1 MKRAFALVQ
10 NALPQCVT
18 RTLRYSDAVT
28 EIAAVH
34 TTAQEAV
41 AAARDL
47 AAQIQS
53 QIDGPPDAL
62 VVFASSAYD
71 ATTLLRELQASVCPR
86 ILVGSSSAGEFAHG
100 NAGVGTASALA
111 IRSAD
116 LQFAVGIGHGVSR
129 DGRSAAL
136 ELVSG
141 FKGLDS
147 DYPHRAALVMTDALA
162 GHAEALVEELTLR
175 TSGRYVLAGGG
186 AGDDA
191 RFARTYVFVGTEIY
205 ADAAVALEILS
216 AKPIGVGVGHGW
228 EPAGPA
234 MRATEVDGMRL
245 VGLNGQPAIES
256 FEVHARE
263 QGKAFNLQDPMP
275 YFLHNILGIATG
287 DGYRLRVPLAV
298 HEDGSITCAA
308 EIPEHAQVHIMNTSN
323 KSASQAA
330 VRATNRALAALNG
343 HQPGAALFF
352 DCVATRLRLGD
363 DFAFELG
370 AVVERLAPAKMVG
383 CNTYGQIARA
393 EGQFSGFHNCTAVVL
408 VIAQ

>member
-1 MKRAFALVQ
+1 M
-10 NALPQCVT
+10 
-18 RTLRYSDAVT
+18 T

-34 TTAQEAV
+34 TSAQEAT

-53 QIDGPPDAL
+53 QMDGPPDAL

-71 ATTLLRELQASVCPR
+71 ATALLRELQELVQPG
-86 ILVGSSSAGEFAHG
+86 ILVGSSSAGEFTHG
-100 NAGVGTASALA
+100 NVGVGTASALA
-111 IRSAD
+111 VRSAD
-116 LQFAVGIGHGVSR
+116 LKFAVGIGHGVSR
-129 DGRSAAL
+129 DGRSAAR

-141 FKGLDS
+141 FQGLDS
-147 DYPHRAALVMTDALA
+147 DYPHRAALVMSDALA

-191 RFARTYVFVGTEIY
+191 RFAKTHVFLGTKVY
-205 ADAAVALEILS
+205 SDAAVALEMLS
-216 AKPIGVGVGHGW
+216 HKPIGVGVSHGW
-228 EPAGPA
+228 EPASPA

-245 VGLNGQPAIES
+245 IGLNGQPAIEA
-256 FEVHARE
+256 FDAHARE
-263 QGKAFNLQDPMP
+263 HGMAFNQDDPMP
-275 YFLHNILGIATG
+275 YFLHNVLGIATG

-308 EIPEHAQVHIMNTSN
+308 EIPEHARVYIMNTSN

-330 VRATNRALAALNG
+330 ARATDRALAALNG
-343 HQPGAALFF
+343 HEPGAALFF
-352 DCVATRLRLGD
+352 DCVATRLRLGE
-363 DFAFELG
+363 DFAYELG
-370 AVVERLAPAKMVG
+370 TVVERLGPAKMVG

-408 VIAQ
+408 VIAK